1 MSIQLA
7 LEVPTLV
14 REMRVNEQRY
24 YRLRPLF
31 VNHPV
36 VMHMRYE
43 KGLAQYKR
51 AIKQFFQDFEFGRS
65 TADELLWYTF
75 RPELKYELF
84 DIAFN
89 FSGKYLQGKIGA
101 AVFEKNGLTFIVLP
115 ELRNYM
121 FMAKV
126 NDGKTTDFQPKVQAV
141 VKQLFKHFEKE
152 EGKDFEADAY
162 FSTRKEFVTHIP
174 AKIRINYSKFKFEQ
188 AATNFFFF
196 QQNQDFDGASELEKV
211 GQNLVHL
218 YPTEL
223 KKAFLREKI
232 ISQLTPILFGRRVN
246 VPFVIVGKTGSG
258 KHSIIHELQ
267 TRHIEDNKK
276 GRKREIWQVDP
287 NRVIA
292 GMSIVGM
299 WQKRFEAM
307 LQHLLEPV
315 EKAKQSDIL
324 LVDNPVSLLRI
335 GKSSQNDMTLSDVLK
350 PYLEERSIQTVLLA
364 TPEEWKI
371 VQEKDRRFADLFQ
384 VMRLQE
390 PDMNTVVQ
398 MVLHQRRE
406 LEIANDCVISTQVIP
421 QLFDIQRNYIR
432 SEALPGGVMKLLT
445 QLATKY
451 KGNVIDLPEVREE
464 FKELSGLEEHIFDKD
479 ITLEENEVQDALK
492 QHLVG
497 QPQAIEALS
506 SAVQIIKSKLNNA
519 DKPLSSYLFIGP
531 TGVGKTQAAKA
542 LCRYL
547 LGDDKH
553 MLRFDMNEY
562 IDASAVQRL
571 IGDYYNPEGQL
582 TGKVRYQSFG
592 VLLLDEIEKAHPNV
606 HDLLLQVLDDG
617 RLTDSLGRVV
627 DFSNMIII
635 MTSNVGADAINRS
648 ISIREDAQNQA
659 AIYQKALERTFRP
672 EFINRI
678 DKTVIFN
685 PLDLK
690 YILGIAR
697 LQIKELLQRDGF
709 VRRRTILNV
718 SQETLRW
725 VAERGY
731 DPKMGGRALKRQIE
745 KDLTALSAN
754 QLIKIQTD
762 NPILFNI
769 SFNKKTN
776 RIEPTIQPLHF
787 EVALEEEWMPNAI
800 YKQNAGAFFREM
812 LKEMEQ
818 IERTVKRRPTDK
830 IDAKKDWQ
838 YYQFTNA
845 IDELKDELTQARLRM
860 GEQVQARTQPFRFK
874 RVEMPSKAELS
885 EDLIYFIRDNYKHAS
900 PLFDR
905 TQSEQLIFFLK
916 VLHLKL
922 ASADFKAG
930 HSGKIKIHFES
941 YIDGLGKEHIQYLIT
956 QYSNVLKTMDA
967 NFEMDE
973 KQLHIEA
980 EGFALPRLFQAEAG
994 IHLFQDAA
1002 NTPIPIRVHIDGAT
1016 SGDSANGIIRI
1027 YDREDTVTDLRL
1039 ACTVVKN
1046 CSEME
1051 QWLFLLAGL

>member
-1 MSIQLA
+1 MSTQLT
-7 LEVPTLV
+7 LEIPTLV
-14 REMRVNEQRY
+14 REMRLNEQRY

-31 VNHPV
+31 VGHPV

-43 KGLAQYKR
+43 KGLAQYKK
-51 AIKQFFQDFEFGRS
+51 AIKQFFQDFEFGRA
-65 TADELLWYTF
+65 TAEQLLWYTF
-75 RPELKYELF
+75 QPEVKYELF
-84 DIAFN
+84 DVNFN
-89 FSGKYLQGKIGA
+89 FSGKYIQGKIGVA
-101 AVFEKNGLTFIVLP
+101 IFEKNGHIFITLP

-121 FMAKV
+121 FMAKTE
-126 NDGKTTDFQPKVQAV
+126 KESDFQAQIQAV
-141 VKQLFKHFEKE
+141 VKYLFKGFEKE
-152 EGKDFEADAY
+152 EGKDFEPESY
-162 FSTRKEFVTHIP
+162 FSTRKEFITPVT
-174 AKIRINYSKFKFEQ
+174 AKIRIEYNSFKFAQ
-188 AATNFFFF
+188 ATSNFFFF
-196 QQNQDFDGASELEKV
+196 QQSFDFDGASELEKV
-211 GQNLVHL
+211 GQNLIHL

-223 KKAFLREKI
+223 KKAFLREEMLE
-232 ISQLTPILFGRRVN
+232 QLHPILFRRRVN
-246 VPFVIVGKTGSG
+246 VPFVIVGRTGSG

-267 TRHIEDNKK
+267 RRHIEEKRK

-292 GMSIVGM
+292 GMSVVGM
-299 WQKRFEAM
+299 WQKRFEAI
-307 LQHLLEPV
+307 LQHLLMPV
-315 EKAKQSDIL
+315 ERAKQSDML
-324 LVDNPVSLLRI
+324 LVDNPVALLRI
-335 GKSSQNDMTLSDVLK
+335 GKSAQNDMTLSDVLK
-350 PYLEERSIQTVLLA
+350 PYLEERTIQVILLA

-384 VMRLQE
+384 VIRLQE
-390 PDMNTVVQ
+390 PKLNTVVQ
-398 MVLHQRRE
+398 MILHQRRE
-406 LEIANDCVISTQVIP
+406 LELANNCTIATQVIP

-451 KGNVIDLPEVREE
+451 KGNDIDLPEVREE

-479 ITLEENEVQDALK
+479 IVLEENEVQDALR

-497 QPQAIEALS
+497 QPRAIEALS
-506 SAVQIIKSKLNNA
+506 SAIQIIKAKLNNA

-542 LCRYL
+542 ICRYL

-562 IDASAVQRL
+562 IDAGSVQRL

-648 ISIREDAQNQA
+648 ITIKENAQNQE

-745 KDLTALSAN
+745 KDLTTLSAN

-769 SFNKKTN
+769 SFNKESN

-787 EVALEEEWMPNAI
+787 AEAREGEWLPETI
-800 YKQNAGAFFREM
+800 YQQASKRFYREM
-812 LKEMEQ
+812 LQ
-818 IERTVKRRPTDK
+818 RLERVERAVKRQSSDT
-830 IDAKKDWQ
+830 IDTKKDWQ
-838 YYQFTNA
+838 YYQFTNT
-845 IDELKDELTQARLRM
+845 IDELKDQLTEARLKA
-860 GEQVQARTQPFRFK
+860 GDQVQANTQPLRFK
-874 RVEMPSKAELS
+874 RIEMPTKAELS
-885 EDLIYFIRDNYKHAS
+885 EDLIYFIRDNFKHAS

-905 TQSEQLIFFLK
+905 TQSEQLIFYLKTAYLELASEDFLK
-916 VLHLKL
+916 
-922 ASADFKAG
+922 G
-930 HSGKIKIHFES
+930 NSGNITIRFQS
-941 YIDGLGKEHIQYLIT
+941 YIDGLGNTHIQYLIQ
-956 QYSNVLKTMDA
+956 QYKALLEALDA
-967 NFEMDE
+967 NIELDE
-973 KQLHIEA
+973 KTQTIQA
-980 EGFALPRLFQAEAG
+980 EGYALARLFQTEVG

-1002 NTPIPIRVHIDGAT
+1002 NTPIPIHVHIDSSFEGKKEDA
-1016 SGDSANGIIRI
+1016 IIRI

-1039 ACTVVKN
+1039 SCTLVKACTA
-1046 CSEME
+1046 ME
-1051 QWLFLLAGL
+1051 QWLLLLGGL